1 MLIIA
6 LTGGI
11 GSGKTTVSEIFKS
24 KNIPVIDT
32 DVIARQI
39 VEKDKPE
46 YNKIIPEYNK
56 IIKLF
61 GEKILNEDKNIDRLA
76 LGKLIFSS
84 KEKRLQLEKLLH
96 PVIWSTVASQLKLLT
111 SSLPIPAY
119 CIIVVPLLLENLT
132 KIKPVTFDRILV
144 VDVDEETQIKRSKE
158 RDNCGETIIKNIME
172 NQVSRQIRTDA
183 ADDIILNS
191 DNVDSLNKKV
201 ENLHQQYQ
209 LLAKNITK

>member
-1 MLIIA
+1 MLVIA

-24 KNIPVIDT
+24 KNIPIIDT

-39 VEKDKPE
+39 VEKDKPAYDE
-46 YNKIIPEYNK
+46 

-61 GEKILNEDKNIDRLA
+61 GKEILNKDKNINRPA

-96 PVIWSTVASQLKLLT
+96 PVIWNTVASQLKLLS

-132 KIKPVTFDRILV
+132 KIKSVTFDRILV
-144 VDVDEETQIKRSKE
+144 IDVDEETQIKRSKK
-158 RDNCGETIIKNIME
+158 RDNCDDSMIKNIIK
-172 NQVSRQIRTDA
+172 NQVSRQVRIDA

-191 DNVDSLNKKV
+191 DDFDSLNKKI

-209 LLAKNITK
+209 LLSKNITK

>member
-39 VEKDKPE
+39 VEKDT
-46 YNKIIPEYNK
+46 PEYNK

-61 GEKILNEDKNIDRLA
+61 GKKILNKDKNIDRPA

-96 PVIWSTVASQLKLLT
+96 PVIWNTVTSQIKLLT

-119 CIIVVPLLLENLT
+119 CIIVVPLLLENMT
-132 KIKPVTFDRILV
+132 KIKSVTFDRILV
-144 VDVDEETQIKRSKE
+144 IDVDEETQIKRSKK
-158 RDNCGETIIKNIME
+158 RDHCDDAMIKNIIK
-172 NQVSRQIRTDA
+172 NQVSRQVRIDA
-183 ADDIILNS
+183 ADDIILNL
-191 DNVDSLNKKV
+191 DDFDSLNKKI

-209 LLAKNITK
+209 LLSKNLTK